1 LLLASI
7 ARGGIIFVS
16 KIAAVVLALLSFILL
31 ATTSRAQ
38 LLPSGNVY
46 VGVAYGDSVDVI
58 PTNRYTFRGWNAS
71 FEDFPLTRRPYL
83 GVVLDGSGF
92 YRLGIQQYN
101 LFLGPRLSF
110 NYGKWRPF
118 VHVLGGEQRMTSDGT
133 SHYVVA
139 EDVGGGVDRKFQ
151 LLFMKHFS
159 WRLQFDYMHT
169 HLLSANQ
176 NDIRG
181 SAGLVWRF

>member
-1 LLLASI
+1 M
-7 ARGGIIFVS
+7 S
-16 KIAAVVLALLSFILL
+16 KIAAVVLAFLSLMLL
-31 ATTSRAQ
+31 ATPSRAQ

-58 PTNRYTFRGWNAS
+58 NRYTFRGWNAS
-71 FEDFPLTRRPYL
+71 VEDFPFARYSHLS
-83 GVVLDGSGF
+83 VVLDGSGF
-92 YRLGIQQYN
+92 YRQGVQQYEV
-101 LFLGPRLSF
+101 LIGPRLSF

-118 VHVLGGEQRMTSDGT
+118 VHVMVGAQRTTSDAIT
-133 SHYVVA
+133 HYPIA

-151 LLFMKHFS
+151 FLFMKHFA

-169 HLLSANQ
+169 HLLSATQ

-181 SAGLVWRF
+181 STGLVWRF

>member
-1 LLLASI
+1 M
-7 ARGGIIFVS
+7 S
-16 KIAAVVLALLSFILL
+16 KTAAVVLAFLSLVLF
-31 ATTSRAQ
+31 ATSSRAQ

-58 PTNRYTFRGWNAS
+58 NRYTFRGWNAS
-71 FEDFPLTRRPYL
+71 VEDIPFARYTHL

-92 YRLGIQQYN
+92 YRQGVQQYEV
-101 LFLGPRLSF
+101 LIGPRLSF

-118 VHVLGGEQRMTSDGT
+118 VHVMAGAQRTTSDGLT
-133 SHYVVA
+133 HYPIA

-151 LLFMKHFS
+151 FLFMKHFA

-169 HLLSANQ
+169 HLLSATQ

-181 SAGLVWRF
+181 STGLVWRF

>member
-1 LLLASI
+1 VL
-7 ARGGIIFVS
+7 
-16 KIAAVVLALLSFILL
+16 KTAAVVLAFLSFMLL
-31 ATTSRAQ
+31 AATSRAQ

-46 VGVAYGDSVDVI
+46 VGAAYGDSVDVV
-58 PTNRYTFRGWNAS
+58 NRYTFRGWNAS
-71 FEDFPLTRRPYL
+71 VEDFPFSRHQHL

-101 LFLGPRLSF
+101 LFLGPRLSM

-118 VHVLGGEQRMTSDGT
+118 VQAMGGAQRMTSNGFT
-133 SHYVVA
+133 HYPIA
-139 EDVGGGVDRKFQ
+139 WDIGGGVDRKFQ
-151 LLFMKHFS
+151 LLFMKHFA

-169 HLLSANQ
+169 HQLSATQ